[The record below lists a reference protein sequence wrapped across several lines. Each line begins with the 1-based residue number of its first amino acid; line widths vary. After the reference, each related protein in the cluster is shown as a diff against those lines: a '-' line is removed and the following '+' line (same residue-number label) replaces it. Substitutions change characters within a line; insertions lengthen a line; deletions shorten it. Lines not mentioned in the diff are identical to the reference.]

1 MMDNKMETIGFV
13 FGLSGLSF
21 ALIAWERIAKLRK
34 EFEDMKKKI
43 EDSGVLKDLTK
54 PEDK

>member
-1 MMDNKMETIGFV
+1 METIGFV

-34 EFEDMKKKI
+34 EFEDMKMKI
-43 EDSGVLKDLTK
+43 EDSGVLKDQTK